1 MSGLFEGL
9 GINLPLLIAFVINF
23 VILFGA
29 LSLVLYKP
37 VLKML
42 DQRQAKI
49 RESMDQAESI
59 KQQSARGEQ
68 EIKSRL
74 EAAHKDAQKVIE
86 QATAIGERLK
96 AEAREEA
103 HKEAESL
110 IQKAQL
116 EIKRQRDKDLE
127 GLRAQFADIAILAA
141 EKVIKESLDKEKQR
155 KFIDEVLKETKL
167 N

>member
-42 DQRQAKI
+42 DRRQAKI

-59 KQQSARGEQ
+59 KQQSARGEL

>member
-1 MSGLFEGL
+1 MQGLVEGL
-9 GINLPLLIAFVINF
+9 GINVPLLIAFVVNF
-23 VILFGA
+23 VILFA
-29 LSLVLYKP
+29 ILSLILYKP

-49 RESMDQAESI
+49 KESMDQVESI
-59 KQQSARGEQ
+59 KQQSARSEQ
-68 EIKSRL
+68 EIKARM

-110 IQKAQL
+110 IQKAQI
-116 EIKRQRDKDLE
+116 EIKRQHDKDIE
-127 GLRAQFADIAILAA
+127 GLRSQFADIAILAA

-155 KFIDEVLKETKL
+155 KFIDEVLKESKL